1 MEDFYIRKR
10 NSCEQDL
17 IRNLGE
23 CAKGTSRKMQF
34 HTTDTFGLEVDFEFA
49 TSGDIGMTTRITRCC
64 SASCELAHSTHN
76 GTLDILLKAMYH
88 TFASLAR
95 HYLL

>member
-1 MEDFYIRKR
+1 MEDFYICK
-10 NSCEQDL
+10 SL
-17 IRNLGE
+17 IRDFCE
-23 CAKGTSRKMQF
+23 CSQSTSRKMQF

-49 TSGDIGMTTRITRCC
+49 TSGDIGMTTGITRCC

-76 GTLDILLKAMYH
+76 GTLEILLRAMYH

-95 HYLL
+95 HHVL

>member
-1 MEDFYIRKR
+1 MEDFCLQEK
-10 NSCEQDL
+10 NSFL
-17 IRNLGE
+17 IGNFGE
-23 CAKGTSRKMQF
+23 CSQSTSRKMQF

-49 TSGDIGMTTRITRCC
+49 TSGDIGMATGIACCC

-88 TFASLAR
+88 IRSLLAR
-95 HYLL
+95 HRRS